1 MDFNTMIAYAF
12 GAVMLYII
20 LWLLY
25 KPLKIIMKYIGRSAA
40 GCIGIIVFNF
50 IMGFLGFNIGVNL
63 VTSFVVGVLGLPG
76 ICLLLFLQKVV

>member
-1 MDFNTMIAYAF
+1 MYHIINRTGIYASAIYAGGGCMDFTTILLML

-50 IMGFLGFNIGVNL
+50 IMGF
-63 VTSFVVGVLGLPG
+63 
-76 ICLLLFLQKVV
+76 